1 MPIKDVLLVL
11 NTYPDP
17 TPDEAVN
24 CAVSI
29 AAQLDARIAA
39 IACDVQFRMP
49 SSMFGN
55 ALLDLSAIASG
66 ETRKSAA
73 SATHLLEV
81 FNAQSRKLS
90 IAAQTI
96 REKAYSTEVPLTFAE
111 YARFRDL
118 TILPVPETDMLDQ
131 WYAETII
138 FESGR
143 PTLIVPHDWKKR
155 ARVKLETAVV
165 AWDFSKT
172 AARAVADSIPL
183 LQKAKRTFVVTVAN
197 EKELD
202 TERSAAELARHLSHH
217 NIDVTVETVDAA
229 GRDIGTV
236 LSAFCNDRD
245 ADFLV
250 MGAYGHSRLRE
261 FVLGGATRSM
271 LSQPPLPIL
280 MSH

>member
-1 MPIKDVLLVL
+1 MPIKDVLLAL
-11 NTYPDP
+11 TTYPDP
-17 TPDEAVN
+17 VPDSALSSAV
-24 CAVSI
+24 AI
-29 AAQLDARIAA
+29 AAQLDARVAA
-39 IACDVQFRMP
+39 IACDVKFKMP
-49 SSMFGN
+49 SSMLGDV
-55 ALLDLSAIASG
+55 LIDLPAIAAG
-66 ETRKSAA
+66 ETRKSVDR
-73 SATHLLEV
+73 ATHLLES
-81 FNAQSRKLS
+81 FNTQARKHS

-96 REKAYSTEVPLTFAE
+96 RENAYSTDVPLTLAE

-118 TILPVPETDMLDQ
+118 TILPVPDTDMLDQ

-143 PTLIVPHDWKKR
+143 PTLIVPYDWKPAKP
-155 ARVKLETAVV
+155 KLETAIV

-183 LQKAKRTFVVTVAN
+183 LQKAKQTFIVTVAN
-197 EKELD
+197 EKEID
-202 TERSAAELARHLSHH
+202 SDHSAAELARHLAHH
-217 NIDVTVETVDAA
+217 GIEVTVETVDAA
-229 GRDIGTV
+229 GRGIGATFKSV
-236 LSAFCNDRD
+236 CADRG